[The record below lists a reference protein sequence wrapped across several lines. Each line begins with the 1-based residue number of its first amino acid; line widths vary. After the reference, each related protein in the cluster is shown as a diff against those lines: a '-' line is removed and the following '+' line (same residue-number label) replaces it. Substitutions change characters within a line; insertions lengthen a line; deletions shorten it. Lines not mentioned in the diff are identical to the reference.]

1 MKGTFLFGKETFMAT
16 TRLISMHQNKGKS
29 TAKCLA
35 DRIDYALN
43 PDKTND
49 GEYISSYEC
58 DPKTV
63 QGEFLLSK
71 RIYYDITG
79 REQVNDVI
87 AYQIRQ
93 SFKPGE
99 ITPELANKV
108 GYELALNFTKGN
120 YAFIVATH
128 IDKSHIHNHI
138 IYNSTSL
145 DCTKKFRDFLG
156 SGKAVAKISDYI
168 CLENGL
174 SIIENPKRSKNH
186 YGKWL
191 GDKKPITHS
200 QNLRNTIDEILSKK
214 PTDFDAF
221 LLEMKQVGYSVKQG
235 KYLAFKNKDQKK
247 FIRLRSLGN
256 GYSEEEIKAVIDG
269 KKPFVNREKV
279 TEKIQSPVNLL
290 LDIQAKLQDGKG
302 AGYERWAKIF
312 NLKQMAQTIN
322 FLTENNLLAY
332 EDLEKKAQAS
342 TDNFNQISA
351 EIKAI
356 EKRMTEIGNLKSHII
371 NYSKTRDIYTAY
383 RKAGYSRKF
392 YEEHT
397 ADLLLHKAAKAAF
410 DEREEAKLPSVK
422 ALQTEY
428 SELLSEKKKAYIKY
442 HSTKKE
448 MKNILT
454 AKANVDRLLGENILE
469 KEKEKHKKQR

>member
-1 MKGTFLFGKETFMAT
+1 MAT

-49 GEYISSYEC
+49 CEYVSSYEC

-63 QGEFLLSK
+63 LGEFLLSK
-71 RIYYDITG
+71 RIYSDITG
-79 REQVNDVI
+79 RMQANDVI

-99 ITPELANKV
+99 VTPELANKI
-108 GYELALNFTKGN
+108 GYELALKFTKGN
-120 YAFIVATH
+120 HGFIVATH

-156 SGKAVAKISDYI
+156 SGKAVRKISDRL

-174 SIIENPKRSKNH
+174 SIIENPKRGKSH

-200 QNLRNTIDEILSKK
+200 QKLRDTIDEILSKR
-214 PTDFDAF
+214 PLDFDAF
-221 LLEMKQVGYSVKQG
+221 LLQIEQAGYSIKQG

-247 FIRLRSLGN
+247 FIRLRSLGE
-256 GYSEEEIKAVIDG
+256 GYTE
-269 KKPFVNREKV
+269 EKV
-279 TEKIQSPVNLL
+279 KAAINEQKVFANRKRAIEKSQSPVNLL
-290 LDIQAKLQDGKG
+290 VDIQAKLQVGKG
-302 AGYERWAKIF
+302 AGYERWVKVF
-312 NLKQMAQTIN
+312 NLKQMAQTMN
-322 FLTENNLLAY
+322 YLTENNLLEY
-332 EDLEKKAQAS
+332 ENLEKKAQTI
-342 TDNFNQISA
+342 TDNFNHLSA
-351 EIKAI
+351 QIKAT
-356 EKRMTEIGNLKSHII
+356 EKRMTEIGNLKTHII

-383 RKAGYSRKF
+383 RKAGYSKKF

-397 ADLLLHKAAKAAF
+397 SDLLLHKAAKAAF
-410 DEREEAKLPSVK
+410 DELEDKKIPTVK
-422 ALQTEY
+422 ALQKEY
-428 SELLSEKKKAYIKY
+428 SELLSEKKKAYAKY

-454 AKANVDRLLGENILE
+454 AKANVDQILGENITEKEKE
-469 KEKEKHKKQR
+469 KEKEKHKEQR

>member
-1 MKGTFLFGKETFMAT
+1 
-16 TRLISMHQNKGKS
+16 MHKSKGKS
-29 TAKCLA
+29 LADCIA

-43 PDKTND
+43 PAKTND
-49 GEYISSYEC
+49 SKYVSSYEC

-63 QGEFLLSK
+63 KGEFLLSK
-71 RIYYDITG
+71 KIYSNITG
-79 REQVNDVI
+79 REQTNDVI

-99 ITPELANKV
+99 ITPELANEI
-108 GYELALNFTKGN
+108 GYELGMRFTKGN
-120 YAFIVATH
+120 HAFIVATH
-128 IDKSHIHNHI
+128 IDKSHVHNHI

-145 DCTKKFRDFLG
+145 DCTRKFRDFLG
-156 SGKAVAKISDYI
+156 SGKAVRKISDRI

-174 SIIENPKRSKNH
+174 SIIENPKRGKNH

-200 QNLRNTIDEILSKK
+200 QNLRDTIDKILSKK
-214 PTDFDAF
+214 PTDFDDF
-221 LLEMKQVGYSVKQG
+221 LFEIKQAGYSIKQG
-235 KYLAFKNKDQKK
+235 KYLAFKNNEQKR
-247 FIRLRSLGN
+247 FIRLRSLGE
-256 GYSEEEIKAVIDG
+256 GYSEGEIKEIIKGD
-269 KKPFVNREKV
+269 KPFINRKQANEKQ
-279 TEKIQSPVNLL
+279 QSPVNLL
-290 LDIQAKLQDGKG
+290 VDIQAKLQAGKG

-322 FLTENNLLAY
+322 FLTENNLLDY
-332 EDLEKKAQAS
+332 KDLEKKAQAS
-342 TDNFNQISA
+342 TDKFNQLSA
-351 EIKAI
+351 QIKDS

-383 RKAGYSRKF
+383 RKAGYSKKF

-410 DEREEAKLPSVK
+410 DELETKKIPSIN
-422 ALQTEY
+422 ALQRKY
-428 SELLSEKKKAYIKY
+428 LELLSEKKKAYTKY

-454 AKANVDRLLGENILE
+454 AKANVDRLLGEDISE

>member
-1 MKGTFLFGKETFMAT
+1 MAT

-29 TAKCLA
+29 IADCLA
-35 DRIDYALN
+35 DRTDYAKN
-43 PDKTND
+43 TNKTND

-71 RIYYDITG
+71 RIYSDITG
-79 REQVNDVI
+79 REQANDVI

-99 ITPELANKV
+99 VTPELANQI
-108 GYELALNFTKGN
+108 GYELGMRFTKGN
-120 YAFIVATH
+120 HAFFVATH
-128 IDKSHIHNHI
+128 IDKAHIHNHI
-138 IYNSTSL
+138 LFNSNSL

-156 SGKAVAKISDYI
+156 SGRAIRKISDRI

-174 SIIENPKRSKNH
+174 SIVENPKRGKNH

-191 GDKKPITHS
+191 GDKKPVSHS
-200 QNLRNTIDEILSKK
+200 EKLRLAIDETLRKK
-214 PTDFDAF
+214 PADFDTF
-221 LLEMKQVGYSVKQG
+221 LSEMKLEGYEIKTGMHIS
-235 KYLAFKNKDQKK
+235 FKSENQKK
-247 FIRLRSLGN
+247 FIRLRSLGS

-269 KKPFVNREKV
+269 NKPFVNRKRA
-279 TEKIQSPVNLL
+279 TEKSQSHVNLL
-290 LDIQAKLQDGKG
+290 VDIQAKLQAGKG

-322 FLTENNLLAY
+322 FLTENNLLSY
-332 EDLEKKAQAS
+332 EDLDKKAKAV
-342 TDNFNQISA
+342 TDNFNQLSA
-351 EIKAI
+351 QIKAA
-356 EKRMTEIGNLKSHII
+356 EKRMTEIVSLKTHII
-371 NYSKTRDIYTAY
+371 NYSKTREVYMAY
-383 RKAGYSRKF
+383 RKAGYSKKF

-410 DEREEAKLPSVK
+410 DSLEGKKLPTVK
-422 ALQTEY
+422 ALQMEY
-428 SELLSEKKKAYIKY
+428 SKLLSEKKKAYGKY

-448 MKNILT
+448 MQDILN
-454 AKANVDRLLGENILE
+454 AKANVDRLLGENISE
-469 KEKEKHKKQR
+469 KEKEKSQEQR

>member
-1 MKGTFLFGKETFMAT
+1 MAT

-29 TAKCLA
+29 IADCLA
-35 DRIDYALN
+35 DRTDYAKN
-43 PDKTND
+43 TNKTND

-71 RIYYDITG
+71 RIYSDITG
-79 REQVNDVI
+79 REQANDVI

-99 ITPELANKV
+99 VTPELANQI
-108 GYELALNFTKGN
+108 GYELGMRFTKGN
-120 YAFIVATH
+120 HAFFVATH
-128 IDKSHIHNHI
+128 IDKAHIHNHI
-138 IYNSTSL
+138 IFNSTSL

-156 SGKAVAKISDYI
+156 SGRAIRKISDRI

-174 SIIENPKRSKNH
+174 SIVENPKRGKNH

-191 GDKKPITHS
+191 GDKKPVSHS
-200 QNLRNTIDEILSKK
+200 EKLRLAIDETLRKK
-214 PTDFDAF
+214 PADFDTF
-221 LLEMKQVGYSVKQG
+221 LSEMKLEGYEIKTGMHIS
-235 KYLAFKNKDQKK
+235 FKSENQKK
-247 FIRLRSLGN
+247 FIRLRSLGS

-269 KKPFVNREKV
+269 NKPFVNRKRA
-279 TEKIQSPVNLL
+279 TEKSQSHVNLL
-290 LDIQAKLQDGKG
+290 VDIQAKLQAGKG

-322 FLTENNLLAY
+322 FLTENNLLSY
-332 EDLEKKAQAS
+332 EDLDKKAKAV
-342 TDNFNQISA
+342 TDNFNQLSA
-351 EIKAI
+351 QIKAA
-356 EKRMTEIGNLKSHII
+356 EKRMTEIVSLKTHII
-371 NYSKTRDIYTAY
+371 NYSKTREVYMAY
-383 RKAGYSRKF
+383 RKAGYSKKF

-410 DEREEAKLPSVK
+410 DSLEGKKLPTVK
-422 ALQTEY
+422 ALQMEY
-428 SELLSEKKKAYIKY
+428 SKLLSEKKKAYGKY

-448 MKNILT
+448 MQDILN
-454 AKANVDRLLGENILE
+454 AKANVDRLLGENISE
-469 KEKEKHKKQR
+469 KEKEKSQEQR

>member
-1 MKGTFLFGKETFMAT
+1 MAT
-16 TRLISMHQNKGKS
+16 TRLISMHKNKGKS
-29 TAKCLA
+29 IAKCLA

-49 GEYISSYEC
+49 GKYVSSYEC

-63 QGEFLLSK
+63 KGEFLLSK
-71 RIYYDITG
+71 KIYYNITG
-79 REQVNDVI
+79 REQENNVI
-87 AYQIRQ
+87 LYQIRQ

-99 ITPELANKV
+99 ITPELANKI
-108 GYELALNFTKGN
+108 GYELGLRFTKGN
-120 YAFIVATH
+120 HAFFVATH

-145 DCTKKFRDFLG
+145 DCTRKFRDFLG
-156 SGKAVAKISDYI
+156 SGKAVGKISDRI

-174 SIIENPKRSKNH
+174 SIIENPKRGKTH

-200 QNLRNTIDEILSKK
+200 QRLRGTIDEILSKK
-214 PTDFDAF
+214 PIDFDAF
-221 LLEMKQVGYSVKQG
+221 LFEMKQAGYSIKQG
-235 KYLAFKNKDQKK
+235 KYLVFKNKGQKR
-247 FIRLRSLGN
+247 FIRLRSLGE
-256 GYSEEEIKAVIDG
+256 GYSEEEIKKIIKGD
-269 KKPFVNREKV
+269 KPFINKKQANEKQ
-279 TEKIQSPVNLL
+279 QSPVNLL
-290 LDIQAKLQDGKG
+290 VDIQTKLQAGKG

-322 FLTENNLLAY
+322 FLTENNLLGY
-332 EDLEKKAQAS
+332 EDLEKKAQTS
-342 TDNFNQISA
+342 TDNFNKISA
-351 EIKAI
+351 QIKDI
-356 EKRMTEIGNLKSHII
+356 EKRMKEIGNLKTHII

-383 RKAGYSRKF
+383 RKVGYSKKF

-397 ADLLLHKAAKAAF
+397 TDLLLHKAAKAAF
-410 DEREEAKLPSVK
+410 DELDAKKIPTVKTLQREY
-422 ALQTEY
+422 TE
-428 SELLSEKKKAYIKY
+428 LISEKRKAYTKY

-454 AKANVDRLLGENILE
+454 AKANVDRLLGEDSVE
-469 KEKEKHKKQR
+469 KDKEKSQKDR

>member
-1 MKGTFLFGKETFMAT
+1 MAT

-29 TAKCLA
+29 IADCLA
-35 DRIDYALN
+35 DRTDYAIN
-43 PDKTND
+43 PDKTKD

-79 REQVNDVI
+79 REQANDVI

-99 ITPELANKV
+99 VTPEIANKI
-108 GYELALNFTKGN
+108 GYELGIRFTKGN
-120 YAFIVATH
+120 HAFIVATH
-128 IDKSHIHNHI
+128 IDKAHIHNHI

-145 DCTKKFRDFLG
+145 DCTRKFRDFLG
-156 SGKAVAKISDYI
+156 SGKAVRKISDRL

-174 SIIENPKRSKNH
+174 SIIENPKRGKNH

-191 GDKKPITHS
+191 GDKKPVTHS
-200 QNLRNTIDEILSKK
+200 QKLRSIIDEILLQK
-214 PTDFDAF
+214 PIDFNDF
-221 LLEMKQVGYSVKQG
+221 LLQMEQAGYSIKQG
-235 KYLAFKNKDQKK
+235 KYLAFKSKEQKK
-247 FIRLRSLGN
+247 FIRLRSLGE
-256 GYSEEEIKAVIDG
+256 GYTDEEIKAIICG
-269 KKPFVNREKV
+269 EKSLTNRKKAKENSK
-279 TEKIQSPVNLL
+279 SSVNLL
-290 LDIQAKLQDGKG
+290 VDIQAKLQAGKG
-302 AGYERWAKIF
+302 TGYERWAKIF

-322 FLTENNLLAY
+322 FLSENNLLAY
-332 EDLEKKAQAS
+332 GDLEKKAQAVI
-342 TDNFNQISA
+342 DNYNQLSDQ
-351 EIKAI
+351 IKTA
-356 EKRMTEIGNLKSHII
+356 EKRMTEIANFKTHII
-371 NYSKTRDIYTAY
+371 NYSKTRDVYIAY
-383 RKAGYSRKF
+383 RKAGYSKKF

-410 DEREEAKLPSVK
+410 DELEDKRLPTVK
-422 ALQTEY
+422 ALQEEY
-428 SELLSEKKKAYIKY
+428 SELLSEKRKAYAKY

-454 AKANVDRLLGENILE
+454 AKANVDRLLGENISE